1 MKKLAIYSMLLLNHP
16 NLLESTLPKD
26 PKLKKER
33 DFLDQFEK
41 NKKIMMNSP
50 KKRKKK
56 KLNVEKM

>member
-1 MKKLAIYSMLLLNHP
+1 MLLLNHP

-56 KLNVEKM
+56 KLNVEKMWD